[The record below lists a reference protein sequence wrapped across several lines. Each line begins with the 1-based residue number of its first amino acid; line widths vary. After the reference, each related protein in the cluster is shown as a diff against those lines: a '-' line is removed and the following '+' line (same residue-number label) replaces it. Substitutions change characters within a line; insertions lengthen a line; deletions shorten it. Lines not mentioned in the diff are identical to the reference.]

1 MGRTVP
7 CIGVQELFYD
17 EYFLRPRFLPPLFH
31 VSITIRGLGDI
42 RYALQAPP
50 SVIPNGVRL
59 GVFLQRRKRKR

>member
-7 CIGVQELFYD
+7 CICGQKLFDD

-31 VSITIRGLGDI
+31 VNVAIGVCRDI
-42 RYALQAPP
+42 RYTLQAPP
-50 SVIPNGVRL
+50 SVIPNGIRL